1 MSSSDNK
8 VAIITGGSRG
18 VGAATANLLAAKGW
32 NVVITCTSSIAEA
45 EEVVKKCKSLNVDA
59 LAISANVE
67 DNDACQDTIKK
78 TLAKWG
84 RIDSLINNAGTTKFA
99 NHADLEALS
108 AEDFQHIYAVN
119 VIGPFQMVRAAKEI
133 LLVSENPSIVNVS
146 SIAGVKGVGS
156 SLAYAASKGAL
167 NTMTL
172 SMARNL
178 GPIRVNAVCPGFIQG
193 EWLKNGLGE
202 KVYNAAMNNFE
213 ATTPLKLTCTPE
225 DVAIA
230 IDSFING
237 SKVITGETLILDGG
251 WHLAT

>member
-1 MSSSDNK
+1 MSSSNNK

-18 VGAATANLLAAKGW
+18 VGAATANLLASKGW

-59 LAISANVE
+59 LAISANVK

-78 TLAKWG
+78 TLDKWG

-119 VIGPFQMVRAAKEI
+119 VIGPFQMVRAAKET
-133 LLVSENPSIVNVS
+133 LLVSEDPSIVNVS

>member
-67 DNDACQDTIKK
+67 DNNACQDTIKK

-119 VIGPFQMVRAAKEI
+119 VIGPFQMVRAAKET
-133 LLVSENPSIVNVS
+133 LLVSEDPSIVNVS

-213 ATTPLKLTCTPE
+213 MTTPLKLTCTPE
-225 DVAIA
+225 DIAIA

>member
-1 MSSSDNK
+1 MTSSKNK

-18 VGAATANLLAAKGW
+18 VGAATAKLLATKGW
-32 NVVITCTSSIAEA
+32 NIVVTCTSSIDEA
-45 EEVVKKCKSLNVDA
+45 EGVINECKSIGVDG
-59 LAISANVE
+59 LAISANVSDE
-67 DNDACQDTIKK
+67 SACQETINK
-78 TLAKWG
+78 TLNKWE
-84 RIDSLINNAGTTKFA
+84 RIDFLVNNAGTTKFA
-99 NHADLEALS
+99 HHADLDALT
-108 AEDFQHIYAVN
+108 AEDFQYIYSVN
-119 VIGPFQMVRAAKEI
+119 VIGPFQMVKHAKKA
-133 LLVSENPSIVNVS
+133 LLESKDASIVNVS

-156 SLAYAASKGAL
+156 SLAYATSKGAL

-202 KVYNAAMNNFE
+202 EIYNAAMKNFE
-213 ATTPLKLTCTPE
+213 TTTPLKLTCTPE

>member
-1 MSSSDNK
+1 MSSSNNK

-18 VGAATANLLAAKGW
+18 VGAATANLLASKGW

-59 LAISANVE
+59 LAISANVKD
-67 DNDACQDTIKK
+67 DNACQETIKR
-78 TLAKWG
+78 TLDQWG

-119 VIGPFQMVRAAKEI
+119 VIGPFQMVKAAKEA
-133 LLVSENPSIVNVS
+133 LLVSKDASIVNVS

-202 KVYNAAMNNFE
+202 EIYNAAMKNFE
-213 ATTPLKLTCTPE
+213 ATTPLGLTCTPE

-230 IDSFING
+230 INSFING
-237 SKVITGETLILDGG
+237 SKVVTGETLILDGG

>member
-1 MSSSDNK
+1 MSSSNNK

-18 VGAATANLLAAKGW
+18 VGAATANLLASKGW

-59 LAISANVE
+59 LAISANVK

-78 TLAKWG
+78 TLDKWG

-99 NHADLEALS
+99 NHANLEALS
-108 AEDFQHIYAVN
+108 AEDFQNIYAVN
-119 VIGPFQMVRAAKEI
+119 VIGPFQMVRAAKET
-133 LLVSENPSIVNVS
+133 LLVSEDPSIVNVS

>member
-119 VIGPFQMVRAAKEI
+119 VIGPFQMVRAAKET
-133 LLVSENPSIVNVS
+133 LLVSEDPSIVNVS

-213 ATTPLKLTCTPE
+213 TTTPLKLTCTPE

>member
-1 MSSSDNK
+1 MSLSTNK
-8 VAIITGGSRG
+8 VAIVTGGSRG
-18 VGAATANLLAAKGW
+18 VGAATANLLAKKGW
-32 NVVITCTSSIAEA
+32 NVAITCTSSMNEA
-45 EEVVKKCKSLNVDA
+45 EEIVKKCKLLGVDS
-59 LAISANVE
+59 LAISANVAD
-67 DNDACQDTIKK
+67 DNACQETIKK
-78 TLAKWG
+78 TLDKWG

-99 NHADLEALS
+99 HHGDLNALNAD
-108 AEDFQHIYAVN
+108 DFQYIYSVN
-119 VIGPFQMVRAAKEI
+119 VIGPFQMVKAAKDA
-133 LLVSENPSIVNVS
+133 LLESEDASIVNVS
-146 SIAGVKGVGS
+146 SIAGIKGVGS
-156 SLAYAASKGAL
+156 SLAYATSKGAL

-193 EWLKNGLGE
+193 EWLKKGLGE
-202 KVYNAAMNNFE
+202 EVYNSAMKSFE
-213 ATTPLKLTCTPE
+213 TTTPLKLTCTPE

>member
-1 MSSSDNK
+1 MSSSNNK

-18 VGAATANLLAAKGW
+18 VGAATANLLASKGW

-67 DNDACQDTIKK
+67 DNNACQDTIKK

-119 VIGPFQMVRAAKEI
+119 VIGPFQMVRAAKET
-133 LLVSENPSIVNVS
+133 LLVSEDPSIVNVS

-213 ATTPLKLTCTPE
+213 TTTPLKLTCTPE

>member
-1 MSSSDNK
+1 MSSSNNK

-18 VGAATANLLAAKGW
+18 VGAATANLLASKGW

-59 LAISANVE
+59 LAISANVK

-78 TLAKWG
+78 TLDKWG

-108 AEDFQHIYAVN
+108 AEDFQNIYAVN
-119 VIGPFQMVRAAKEI
+119 VIGPFQMVRAAKET
-133 LLVSENPSIVNVS
+133 LLVSEDPSIVNVS